1 MLKQF
6 KEKFNR
12 EQEIYLRIKVNPGAS
27 QTVVSD
33 ILADETIKL
42 DIAAAPEKNKANNE
56 LIKFLA
62 NNVKKFHSFFSNT
75 LYQFIGRYFLVYD
88 DDIYCGYINK
98 FYCY

>member
-62 NNVKKFHSFFSNT
+62 NNFTVSKTNVKILSGQTSRLKLIKITN
-75 LYQFIGRYFLVYD
+75 G
-88 DDIYCGYINK
+88 
-98 FYCY
+98 